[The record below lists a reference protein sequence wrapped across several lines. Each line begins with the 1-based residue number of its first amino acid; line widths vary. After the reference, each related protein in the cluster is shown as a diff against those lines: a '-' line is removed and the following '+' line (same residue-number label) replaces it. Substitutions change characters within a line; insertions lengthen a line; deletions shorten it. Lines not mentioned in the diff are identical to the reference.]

1 MKSVRTMLAALALG
15 LGLASAAR
23 AEDIVVTHYASL
35 LYGTPYAVALDK
47 GYFKQAGVDVS
58 SILTSKG
65 GGTSVRNM
73 MAGDTLFA
81 EVAFPAVLSALKESF
96 PIKIIS
102 GGTDGPSALLGDAAG
117 REDRHARGPQG
128 QALRLQPAQVGERE
142 HHLRRPEVARHQAVR
157 RDTWWRSAISAP
169 A

>member
-1 MKSVRTMLAALALG
+1 MTIGELVGRLAGWRTSILMKSFRAIAAALALS
-15 LGLASAAR
+15 LGLTGAAR

-47 GYFKQAGVDVS
+47 GFFKKNGVDVS

-81 EVAFPAVLSALKESF
+81 EVAFPAARSALKEGC
-96 PIKIIS
+96 PI
-102 GGTDGPSALLGDAAG
+102 
-117 REDRHARGPQG
+117 
-128 QALRLQPAQVGERE
+128 
-142 HHLRRPEVARHQAVR
+142 
-157 RDTWWRSAISAP
+157 
-169 A
+169 